1 MDDSV
6 KRKCLVACLVALAIG
21 NMMIQNIASFLPPFV
36 KDHKW
41 VSDDDATL
49 ESDDVALILAV
60 FSVA

>member
-1 MDDSV
+1 
-6 KRKCLVACLVALAIG
+6 
-21 NMMIQNIASFLPPFV
+21 MIQNIASFLPPFV

-49 ESDDVALILAV
+49 ESDDVSLILSI